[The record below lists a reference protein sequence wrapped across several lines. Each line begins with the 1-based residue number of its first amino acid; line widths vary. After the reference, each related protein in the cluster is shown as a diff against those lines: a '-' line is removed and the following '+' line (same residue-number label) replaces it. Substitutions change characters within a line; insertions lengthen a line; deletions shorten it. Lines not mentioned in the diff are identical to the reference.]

1 MIKNGGVRIGFS
13 EPYVAI
19 YSHNGNDIS
28 YANGQKMARG
38 VSVNMASGSNN
49 SSKFFADNVEAES
62 AAGKFTGGTLALG
75 VDGLTL
81 EADKLMR
88 GLPAATSLTVGTETV
103 QVYVDND
110 EAETPYVGVGYIEKW
125 QFEGVQSYR
134 PVVIYKCKLATPDEG
149 AQTETETENWQTQ
162 NLTFDVV
169 RSDKAKRDWRLRGEH
184 QETEAAAL
192 AVIKQVLNI
201 TGD

>member
-1 MIKNGGVRIGFS
+1 MNNGGVRIGFS

-19 YSHNGNDIS
+19 YSHEGTTVS

-38 VSVNMASGSNN
+38 VSANLTSSSNS
-49 SSKFFADNVEAES
+49 SSKFYADNVEAES
-62 AAGKFTGGTLALG
+62 AAGKFTGGTLALT
-75 VDGLTL
+75 VDGLAL

-88 GLPAATSLTVGTETV
+88 GLPVATSLTVGSDTV
-103 QVYVDND
+103 QVYADND
-110 EAETPYVGVGYIEKW
+110 DADTPYVGVGYIEKW

-149 AQTETETENWQTQ
+149 AQTETETTDWQTQ

-201 TGD
+201 TGV

>member
-1 MIKNGGVRIGFS
+1 MNNGGVRIGFS

-38 VSVNMASGSNN
+38 VSANLTSNSN
-49 SSKFFADNVEAES
+49 GSSKFYADNVEAES
-62 AAGKFTGGTLALG
+62 AAGKFTGGTLALT
-75 VDGLTL
+75 VDGLAL

-88 GLPAATSLTVGTETV
+88 GLPVATSLTVGSDTV
-103 QVYVDND
+103 QVYADND
-110 EAETPYVGVGYIEKW
+110 DADTPYVGVGYIEKW

-149 AQTETETENWQTQ
+149 AQTETETTNWQTQ

-201 TGD
+201 TGV

>member
-1 MIKNGGVRIGFS
+1 MNKGGVRIGFS
-13 EPYVAI
+13 EPHVAI

-149 AQTETETENWQTQ
+149 AQTETETTNWQTQ

>member
-1 MIKNGGVRIGFS
+1 M
-13 EPYVAI
+13 VA
-19 YSHNGNDIS
+19 
-28 YANGQKMARG
+28 
-38 VSVNMASGSNN
+38 
-49 SSKFFADNVEAES
+49 
-62 AAGKFTGGTLALG
+62 
-75 VDGLTL
+75 L

-88 GLPAATSLTVGTETV
+88 GLPVATSLTVGSDTV
-103 QVYVDND
+103 QVYADND
-110 EAETPYVGVGYIEKW
+110 DADTPYVGVGYIEKW

-149 AQTETETENWQTQ
+149 AQTETETTNWQTQ

-201 TGD
+201 TGV

>member
-1 MIKNGGVRIGFS
+1 MNNGGVRIGFS

-38 VSVNMASGSNN
+38 VSVNMTSGSNN

-62 AAGKFTGGTLALG
+62 AAGKFTGGTLALR

-110 EAETPYVGVGYIEKW
+110 DAETPYVGVGYIEKW
-125 QFEGVQSYR
+125 QYEGVQSYR

-201 TGD
+201 TGV

>member
-1 MIKNGGVRIGFS
+1 MNNGGVRIGFS

-38 VSVNMASGSNN
+38 VSANLTSSSNGSN
-49 SSKFFADNVEAES
+49 KFYADNVEAES
-62 AAGKFTGGTLALG
+62 AAGKFTGGTLALT
-75 VDGLTL
+75 VDGLAL

-88 GLPAATSLTVGTETV
+88 GLPVATSLTVGSDTV
-103 QVYVDND
+103 QVYADND
-110 EAETPYVGVGYIEKW
+110 DADTPYVGVGYIEKW

-149 AQTETETENWQTQ
+149 AQTETETTNWQTQ

-201 TGD
+201 TGV

>member
-1 MIKNGGVRIGFS
+1 MNKGGVRIGFS
-13 EPYVAI
+13 EPHVAI

-38 VSVNMASGSNN
+38 VSVNMTSGSNN
-49 SSKFFADNVEAES
+49 SGKFYADNVEAES
-62 AAGKFTGGTLALG
+62 AAGKFTGGTLALT
-75 VDGLTL
+75 VDGLAL

-88 GLPAATSLTVGTETV
+88 GLPAATSLTVGSETV
-103 QVYVDND
+103 QVYADND
-110 EAETPYVGVGYIEKW
+110 DADTPYVGVGYIEKW

-149 AQTETETENWQTQ
+149 AQTETETTNWQTQ

-184 QETEAAAL
+184 QDTEAAAL

>member
-1 MIKNGGVRIGFS
+1 MNNGGVRIGFS

-38 VSVNMASGSNN
+38 VSANLTSGSNG
-49 SSKFFADNVEAES
+49 SSKFYADNVEAES
-62 AAGKFTGGTLALG
+62 AAGKFTGGTLALT
-75 VDGLTL
+75 VDGLAL

-88 GLPAATSLTVGTETV
+88 GLPVATSLTVGSDTV
-103 QVYVDND
+103 QVYADND
-110 EAETPYVGVGYIEKW
+110 DADTPYVGVGYIEKW

-149 AQTETETENWQTQ
+149 AQTETETTNWQTQ

-201 TGD
+201 TGV

>member
-1 MIKNGGVRIGFS
+1 MNNGGVRIGFS

-38 VSVNMASGSNN
+38 VSANLTSSSNG
-49 SSKFFADNVEAES
+49 SKFYADNVEAES
-62 AAGKFTGGTLALG
+62 AAGKFTGGTLALT
-75 VDGLTL
+75 VDGLAL

-88 GLPAATSLTVGTETV
+88 GLPVATSLTVGSDTV
-103 QVYVDND
+103 QVYADND
-110 EAETPYVGVGYIEKW
+110 DADTPYVGVGYIEKW

-149 AQTETETENWQTQ
+149 AQTETETTNWQTQ

-201 TGD
+201 TGV

>member
-1 MIKNGGVRIGFS
+1 MNNGGVRIGFS

-19 YSHNGNDIS
+19 YSHNGNEIS

-38 VSVNMASGSNN
+38 VSANLTSGS
-49 SSKFFADNVEAES
+49 SSSGKFYADNVESES
-62 AAGKFTGGTLALG
+62 AAGKFTGGTLALV

-88 GLPAATSLTVGTETV
+88 GLPAATSLTVGSETV
-103 QVYVDND
+103 QVYTDND
-110 EAETPYVGVGYIEKW
+110 DADTPYVGVGYIEKW

-149 AQTETETENWQTQ
+149 AQTETETTNWQTQ

>member
-1 MIKNGGVRIGFS
+1 MNKGGVRIGFS
-13 EPYVAI
+13 EPHVAI

-38 VSVNMASGSNN
+38 VSVNMTSGSNN
-49 SSKFFADNVEAES
+49 SGKFYADNVEAES
-62 AAGKFTGGTLALG
+62 AAGKFTGGTLALT

-81 EADKLMR
+81 ESDKLMR
-88 GLPAATSLTVGTETV
+88 GLPAATSLTVGSETV
-103 QVYVDND
+103 QVYADND
-110 EAETPYVGVGYIEKW
+110 DADTPYVGVGYIEKW

-134 PVVIYKCKLATPDEG
+134 PVVIYKCKLSTPDEG
-149 AQTETETENWQTQ
+149 AQTETETVNWQTQ

>member
-1 MIKNGGVRIGFS
+1 MNNGGVRIGFS

-19 YSHNGNDIS
+19 YAHTGTEVTYS
-28 YANGQKMARG
+28 NGQKMARG
-38 VSVNMASGSNN
+38 VSVNLTSSSN
-49 SSKFFADNVEAES
+49 SSGKFYADNVESES
-62 AAGKFTGGTLALG
+62 AAGKFTGGTLALT
-75 VDGLTL
+75 VDGLAL

-88 GLPAATSLTVGTETV
+88 GLPAATSLTVGDDTV
-103 QVYVDND
+103 QAYVDND
-110 EAETPYVGVGYIEKW
+110 DTNTPYVGVGYIEKW
-125 QFEGVQSYR
+125 QYEGIQSFR

-149 AQTETETENWQTQ
+149 AQTETETTNWQTQ

-201 TGD
+201 TGA

>member
-1 MIKNGGVRIGFS
+1 MNKGGVRIGFS
-13 EPYVAI
+13 EPHVAI

-38 VSVNMASGSNN
+38 VSANMTSGSNN
-49 SSKFFADNVEAES
+49 SGKFYADNVEAES
-62 AAGKFTGGTLALG
+62 AAGKFTGGTLALT

-81 EADKLMR
+81 ESDKLMR
-88 GLPAATSLTVGTETV
+88 GLPAATSLTVGSDTV
-103 QVYVDND
+103 QVYADND
-110 EAETPYVGVGYIEKW
+110 DADTPYVGVGYIEKW

-149 AQTETETENWQTQ
+149 AQTETETTNWQTQ

-184 QETEAAAL
+184 QDTEAAAL

>member
-1 MIKNGGVRIGFS
+1 MNKGGVRIGFS
-13 EPYVAI
+13 EPHVAI

-38 VSVNMASGSNN
+38 VSVNMTSGSNN
-49 SSKFFADNVEAES
+49 SGKFYADNVEAES
-62 AAGKFTGGTLALG
+62 AAGKFTGGTLALT

-81 EADKLMR
+81 ESDKLMR
-88 GLPAATSLTVGTETV
+88 GLPAATSLTVGSETV
-103 QVYVDND
+103 QVYADND
-110 EAETPYVGVGYIEKW
+110 DADTPYVGVGYIEKW

-134 PVVIYKCKLATPDEG
+134 PVVIYKCKLSTPDEG
-149 AQTETETENWQTQ
+149 AQTETETVNWQTQ
-162 NLTFDVV
+162 NLTFEVV

>member
-62 AAGKFTGGTLALG
+62 AAGKFTGGTLALS

>member
-1 MIKNGGVRIGFS
+1 MNKGGVRIGFS
-13 EPYVAI
+13 EPHVAI

-38 VSVNMASGSNN
+38 VSVNMTSGSNN
-49 SSKFFADNVEAES
+49 SGKFYADNVEAES
-62 AAGKFTGGTLALG
+62 AAGKFTGGTLALT

-81 EADKLMR
+81 ESDKLMR
-88 GLPAATSLTVGTETV
+88 GLPATTSLTVGSETV
-103 QVYVDND
+103 QVYADND
-110 EAETPYVGVGYIEKW
+110 DADTPYVGVGYIEKW

-149 AQTETETENWQTQ
+149 AQTETETTNWQTQ

-184 QETEAAAL
+184 QDTEAAAL

>member
-1 MIKNGGVRIGFS
+1 MNNGGVRIGFS

-149 AQTETETENWQTQ
+149 VQTETETENWQTQ

>member
-1 MIKNGGVRIGFS
+1 MNNGGVRIGFS

-19 YSHNGNDIS
+19 YAHTGTDVTYSS
-28 YANGQKMARG
+28 GQKMARG
-38 VSVNMASGSNN
+38 VSVNLTSSSNGSG
-49 SSKFFADNVEAES
+49 KFYADNVEAES
-62 AAGKFTGGTLALG
+62 AAGKFTGGTLALT
-75 VDGLTL
+75 VDGLAL

-88 GLPAATSLTVGTETV
+88 GLPAATSLTVGEETV
-103 QVYVDND
+103 QAYVDND
-110 EAETPYVGVGYIEKW
+110 DTNTPYVGVGYIEKW
-125 QFEGVQSYR
+125 QYEGVQSFR

-149 AQTETETENWQTQ
+149 AQTETETTNWQTQ

-201 TGD
+201 TGA

>member
-1 MIKNGGVRIGFS
+1 MNKGGVRIGFS
-13 EPYVAI
+13 EPHVAI

-149 AQTETETENWQTQ
+149 AQTETETTNWQTQ

-201 TGD
+201 TGV

>member
-1 MIKNGGVRIGFS
+1 MNKGGVRIGFS
-13 EPYVAI
+13 EPHVAI

-38 VSVNMASGSNN
+38 VSVNMTSGSNN
-49 SSKFFADNVEAES
+49 SGKFYADNVEAES
-62 AAGKFTGGTLALG
+62 AAGKFTGGTLALT
-75 VDGLTL
+75 VDGLAL

-103 QVYVDND
+103 QVYADND
-110 EAETPYVGVGYIEKW
+110 DADTPYVGVGYIEKW

-149 AQTETETENWQTQ
+149 AQTETETTNWQTQ

-184 QETEAAAL
+184 QDTKAAAL

>member
-1 MIKNGGVRIGFS
+1 MNKGGVRIGFS
-13 EPYVAI
+13 EPHVAI

-149 AQTETETENWQTQ
+149 AQTETETTNWQTQ

-184 QETEAAAL
+184 QDTEAAAL

>member
-1 MIKNGGVRIGFS
+1 MNNGGVRIGFS

-38 VSVNMASGSNN
+38 VSANLTSSSNG
-49 SSKFFADNVEAES
+49 SSKFYADNVEAES
-62 AAGKFTGGTLALG
+62 AAGKFTGGTLALT
-75 VDGLTL
+75 VDGLAL

-88 GLPAATSLTVGTETV
+88 GLPVATSLTVGSDTV
-103 QVYVDND
+103 QVYADND
-110 EAETPYVGVGYIEKW
+110 DADTPYVGVGYIEKW

-134 PVVIYKCKLATPDEG
+134 PVVIYKCKLTTPDEG
-149 AQTETETENWQTQ
+149 AQTETETTNWQTQ

>member
-1 MIKNGGVRIGFS
+1 MKKNGGVRIGFS

-149 AQTETETENWQTQ
+149 AQTETETTNWQTQ

-184 QETEAAAL
+184 QDTEAAAL

>member
-1 MIKNGGVRIGFS
+1 MNNGGVRIGFS

-38 VSVNMASGSNN
+38 VSAKLTSSSNG
-49 SSKFFADNVEAES
+49 SSKFYADNVEAES
-62 AAGKFTGGTLALG
+62 AAGKFTGGTLALT
-75 VDGLTL
+75 VDGLAL

-88 GLPAATSLTVGTETV
+88 GLPVATSLTVGSDTV
-103 QVYVDND
+103 QVYADND
-110 EAETPYVGVGYIEKW
+110 DADTPYVGVGYIEKW

-149 AQTETETENWQTQ
+149 TQTETETTNWQTQ

-201 TGD
+201 TGV

>member
-1 MIKNGGVRIGFS
+1 MNKGGVRIGFS
-13 EPYVAI
+13 EPHVAI

-38 VSVNMASGSNN
+38 VSVNMTSGSNN
-49 SSKFFADNVEAES
+49 SGKFYADNVEAES
-62 AAGKFTGGTLALG
+62 AAGKFTGGTLALT

-81 EADKLMR
+81 ESDKLMR
-88 GLPAATSLTVGTETV
+88 GLPAATSLTVGSETV
-103 QVYVDND
+103 QVYADND
-110 EAETPYVGVGYIEKW
+110 DADTPYVGVGYIEKW

-149 AQTETETENWQTQ
+149 AQTETETTNWQTQ

-184 QETEAAAL
+184 QDTEAAAL

>member
-1 MIKNGGVRIGFS
+1 MNNGGVRIGFS

-38 VSVNMASGSNN
+38 VSANLTSSSNG
-49 SSKFFADNVEAES
+49 SSKFYADHVEAES
-62 AAGKFTGGTLALG
+62 AAGKFTGGTLALT
-75 VDGLTL
+75 VDGLAL

-88 GLPAATSLTVGTETV
+88 GLPVATSLTVGSDTV
-103 QVYVDND
+103 QVYADND
-110 EAETPYVGVGYIEKW
+110 DADTPYVGVGYIEKW

-149 AQTETETENWQTQ
+149 AQTETETTNWQTQ

-201 TGD
+201 TGV

>member
-1 MIKNGGVRIGFS
+1 MNNGGVRIGFS

-19 YSHNGNDIS
+19 YSHTGTDVTYS
-28 YANGQKMARG
+28 SGQKMARG
-38 VSVNMASGSNN
+38 VSVNLTSSSN
-49 SSKFFADNVEAES
+49 SSGKFYADNVEAES
-62 AAGKFTGGTLALG
+62 AAGKFTGGTLALT
-75 VDGLTL
+75 VDGLAL

-88 GLPAATSLTVGTETV
+88 GLPAATSLTVGEETV
-103 QVYVDND
+103 QAYVDND
-110 EAETPYVGVGYIEKW
+110 DTNTPYVGVGYIEKW
-125 QFEGVQSYR
+125 QYEGVQSFR

-149 AQTETETENWQTQ
+149 AQTETETTNWQTQ

-201 TGD
+201 TGA

>member
-1 MIKNGGVRIGFS
+1 MNKGGVRIGFS
-13 EPYVAI
+13 EPHVAI

-149 AQTETETENWQTQ
+149 AQTETETTNWQTQ

-169 RSDKAKRDWRLRGEH
+169 RSDNAKRDWRLRGEH

>member
-1 MIKNGGVRIGFS
+1 MNKGGVRIGFS
-13 EPYVAI
+13 EPHVAI

-38 VSVNMASGSNN
+38 VSVNMTSGSNN
-49 SSKFFADNVEAES
+49 SGKFYADNVEAES
-62 AAGKFTGGTLALG
+62 AAGKFTGGTLALT

-81 EADKLMR
+81 ESDKLMR
-88 GLPAATSLTVGTETV
+88 GLPVATSLTVGNETV

-149 AQTETETENWQTQ
+149 AQTETETTNWQTQ

-184 QETEAAAL
+184 QDTEAAAL

>member
-1 MIKNGGVRIGFS
+1 MNNGGVRIGFS

-38 VSVNMASGSNN
+38 VSANLTSSSNGSN
-49 SSKFFADNVEAES
+49 KFYADNVEAES
-62 AAGKFTGGTLALG
+62 AAGKFTGGTLALT
-75 VDGLTL
+75 VDGLAL

-88 GLPAATSLTVGTETV
+88 GLPVATSLTVGSDTV
-103 QVYVDND
+103 QVYADND
-110 EAETPYVGVGYIEKW
+110 DADTPYVGVGYIEKW

-149 AQTETETENWQTQ
+149 AQTETETTNWQTQ

-201 TGD
+201 MGD

>member
-1 MIKNGGVRIGFS
+1 MNNGGVRIGFS
-13 EPYVAI
+13 EPYMAI
-19 YSHNGNDIS
+19 YSHNGNEIS

-38 VSVNMASGSNN
+38 VSANLTSGS
-49 SSKFFADNVEAES
+49 SSSGKFYADNVESES
-62 AAGKFTGGTLALG
+62 AAGKFTGGTLALV

-88 GLPAATSLTVGTETV
+88 GLPAATSLTVGSETV
-103 QVYVDND
+103 QVYTDND
-110 EAETPYVGVGYIEKW
+110 DADTPYVGVGYIEKW

-149 AQTETETENWQTQ
+149 AQTETETTNWQTQ

>member
-1 MIKNGGVRIGFS
+1 MNNGGVRIGFS

-38 VSVNMASGSNN
+38 VSVNMTSGSNN
-49 SSKFFADNVEAES
+49 SGKFYADNVEAES
-62 AAGKFTGGTLALG
+62 AAGKFTGGTLALS

-88 GLPAATSLTVGTETV
+88 GLPTATSLTVGSETV
-103 QVYVDND
+103 QVYADND
-110 EAETPYVGVGYIEKW
+110 DADTPYVGVGYIEKW

-149 AQTETETENWQTQ
+149 AQTETETTNWQTQ

>member
-1 MIKNGGVRIGFS
+1 MNKGGVRIGFS
-13 EPYVAI
+13 EPHVAI
-19 YSHNGNDIS
+19 YSHTGNDIS

-38 VSVNMASGSNN
+38 VSVNMTSGSNN

-62 AAGKFTGGTLALG
+62 AAGKFTGGTLALT
-75 VDGLTL
+75 VDGLAL

-149 AQTETETENWQTQ
+149 AQTETETTNWQTQ

-184 QETEAAAL
+184 QDTEAAAL

>member
-1 MIKNGGVRIGFS
+1 MNNGGVRIGFS

-38 VSVNMASGSNN
+38 VSANLTSSSNGSN
-49 SSKFFADNVEAES
+49 KFYADNVEAES
-62 AAGKFTGGTLALG
+62 AAGKFTGGTLALT
-75 VDGLTL
+75 VDGLAL

-88 GLPAATSLTVGTETV
+88 GLPVATSLTVGSDTV
-103 QVYVDND
+103 QVYADND
-110 EAETPYVGVGYIEKW
+110 DADTPYVGVGYIEKW

-134 PVVIYKCKLATPDEG
+134 PVVIYKCKLATPDEE
-149 AQTETETENWQTQ
+149 AQTETETTNWQTQ

-201 TGD
+201 TGV